1 MERFCQLLE
10 IQRYSFI
17 SYSFTMVLEVIYMDE
32 IKQGESVERE
42 GIGEYYLRG
51 EQRKWNFVGNWE
63 KRVKEV

>member
-17 SYSFTMVLEVIYMDE
+17 SYSFTMVLEAIYMDE